1 MKEYRE
7 TTFKIVQQGDV
18 KMAHNIGYMLLGNED
33 AVCFFIDPSDRA
45 YVISYGYGNNDC
57 PSISLVQ
64 SGVDL
69 EQVEELTQ
77 IEFTDFPGWR
87 VHADSGA
94 KTIAIALVRDHLLDT
109 PHLKP
114 DAKGKDK

>member
-1 MKEYRE
+1 MTEYRE

-45 YVISYGYGNNDC
+45 GIISCEHSDNDC
-57 PSISLVQ
+57 PSICLVPN
-64 SGVDL
+64 GVDL
-69 EQVEELTQ
+69 EQVKDLTR

-87 VHADSGA
+87 VHAHSGA